1 MTRPSHGRKGRGTS
15 ADGAG
20 RARARRE
27 HALAAAQGMVAS
39 APTTRAVGLVQLPG
53 GKDRTPRSHWPR
65 VQARHPDARWATLKR
80 MSRGPLKEECTG
92 VVEIRI
98 PKILISHDLDFGGNA
113 RGLGK

>member
-39 APTTRAVGLVQLPG
+39 APTTRGY
-53 GKDRTPRSHWPR
+53 
-65 VQARHPDARWATLKR
+65 
-80 MSRGPLKEECTG
+80 
-92 VVEIRI
+92 
-98 PKILISHDLDFGGNA
+98 
-113 RGLGK
+113 